1 MQSEKRVLI
10 VEDEAKIAAVLRDY
24 LVSDGCS
31 VDIMCDG
38 SDVVEFVRATP
49 LDLVLLDWMLPGKD
63 GVSICREIR
72 AFSTV
77 PIIIVTARV
86 EEIDRLMGLELGA
99 DDYICKPFSP
109 REVLARVR
117 ALLRRANWRDAP
129 AEIQQALVLD
139 EANYEARLS
148 GKVLPLTPVE
158 FRLLATL
165 YAHPGR
171 VYSRAQLQAQCYL
184 DHRIVSDRTVD
195 SHIKN
200 LRRKFEDLDP
210 GSDPVRSIYGV
221 GYKYEIPAPPER

>member
-1 MQSEKRVLI
+1 MSEKRVLI

-31 VDIMCDG
+31 VEIISDG
-38 SDVVEFVRATP
+38 SAVVAFVRAAP
-49 LDLVLLDWMLPGKD
+49 PNLVLLDWMLPGKD

-77 PIIIVTARV
+77 PIIMVTARV

-117 ALLRRANWRDAP
+117 ALLRRAHWRDSP
-129 AEIQQALVLD
+129 AEVQALVLD
-139 EANYEARLS
+139 EANYEARLLN
-148 GKVLPLTPVE
+148 KVLPLTPVE

-165 YAHPGR
+165 YAQPGR

-200 LRRKFEDLDP
+200 LRRKFEDLSP

-221 GYKYEIPAPPER
+221 GYKYEIPAPIGN

>member
-1 MQSEKRVLI
+1 MNSEKRVLI

-24 LVSDGCS
+24 LIGDGCV
-31 VDIMCDG
+31 VDIIIDG
-38 SDVVEFVRATP
+38 SGVVEFIRANR

-63 GVSICREIR
+63 GVSICREVR

-117 ALLRRANWRDAP
+117 ALLRRAHWRAAP
-129 AEIQQALVLD
+129 VEVQALALD
-139 EANYEARLS
+139 EANYQARLFD
-148 GKVLPLTPVE
+148 KVLPLTPVE

-200 LRRKFEDLDP
+200 LRRKFEELSP

-221 GYKYEIPAPPER
+221 GYKYEVPESCL